1 VETRRVVTAFLEH
14 EGRVALFRR
23 SQAVAT
29 YRGRWAGISGSIEPG
44 RSPWEQVWTELEEE
58 TGLGRKEVWL
68 ALDGPPLEARDPE
81 LGRRWIVYPF
91 LVAVRDADR
100 LRLDWEH
107 VEVVWVGPREIVSF
121 PTVPRLGDTWD
132 SLGPAREVLAAVRAI
147 QSDREHGAAFLAA
160 QALEV
165 LGRAAES
172 SRLEEAEFFLEEM
185 GLLAEALAGLR
196 PTMAGIGAVSRRWL
210 AELVHQAGLGQSA
223 AELREAAVEL
233 SRRIKAEM
241 EEARAKAAAAAAQAV
256 AGARRVVTASFS
268 STVAEALAAAGR
280 SAAGGRGLEVRV
292 AASGEHGERLVSLLR
307 EAGVSAAVFPVERL
321 GEELG
326 AADAVLVGADA
337 LLPDGSV
344 VNGSPTLAVA
354 QAARR
359 AGVPFYAVGD
369 SFKQVQEEI
378 ALEEGFDRVP
388 ESLITGIITERGL
401 ERAGG
406 MKA

>member
-1 VETRRVVTAFLEH
+1 METRRVVTAFLEY

-58 TGLGRKEVWL
+58 AGLGRKEVWL
-68 ALDGPPLEARDPE
+68 ALDGPPLEALDPE
-81 LGRRWIVYPF
+81 VGRRWVVHPF
-91 LVAVRDADR
+91 LVAVRDPGR

-107 VEVVWVGPREIVSF
+107 VEVVWVDPREIVSF

-132 SLGPAREVLAAVRAI
+132 SLRPAREVLAAVRAI
-147 QSDREHGAAFLAA
+147 QSDREHGAAFLAV

-165 LGRAAES
+165 LGRAAAN

-196 PTMAGIGAVSRRWL
+196 PTMAGIGAACRRWM
-210 AELVHQAGLGQSA
+210 AELAQWADSGRAAGP
-223 AELREAAVEL
+223 REAAVEL

-241 EEARAKAAAAAAQAV
+241 EEARAKAAAAAARTV
-256 AGARRVVTASFS
+256 ARARRVVTASFS

-280 SAAGGRGLEVRV
+280 SAACGGSFEVRV

-307 EAGVSAAVFPVERL
+307 GAGVSAEVFPLEKL

-326 AADAVLVGADA
+326 AAGAVLVGADA

-354 QAARR
+354 RAARR

-369 SFKQVQEEI
+369 SFKQVQEEVS
-378 ALEEGFDRVP
+378 LEEGFDRVP
-388 ESLITGIITERGL
+388 PSLITGIITERGL